1 MKFKNPET
9 GEVYS
14 NILVAMDFHCDE
26 YWCYWCQIKKPAQE
40 YGDMKNP
47 CSKFCVDHPEEA
59 ARLMGYEVI
68 EDKQKEKGDKPRI
81 CEILGVDVGERFK
94 SPLDCAD
101 ICIKSDGFPVFP
113 DHENDTIPARYIVA
127 LINDPDSIIRKP
139 RFTKQEIED
148 AKTLIRICPEN
159 LDSITRTKDGDILL
173 SAKGAWRERLAS
185 SAFSS
190 LAPGQTVRVQDI
202 IENSE
207 QES

>member
-1 MKFKNPET
+1 MNSQSFDSIEDLRQHYCEKHLCEAPEEIFGMNCNMPAIIRANPGT
-9 GEVYS
+9 CK
-14 NILVAMDFHCDE
+14 DF
-26 YWCYWCQIKKPAQE
+26 CQ
-40 YGDMKNP
+40 
-47 CSKFCVDHPEEA
+47 DHPKEA
-59 ARLMGYEVI
+59 AELMGYKVVE
-68 EDKQKEKGDKPRI
+68 EKKNDKPRI

-173 SAKGAWRERLAS
+173 SSKGMWIGCLAS
-185 SAFSS
+185 SAFPS
-190 LAPGQTVRVQDI
+190 LAPGQTVKVQDI

-207 QES
+207 QKS